1 MLFLCAC
8 DPMKY
13 LTVPVNFNPRLAFKP
28 DSTTIL
34 IVNQADLNAR
44 GYTGRKL
51 KSLTAGAFTAAKYA
65 ATQLGSLPHVKV
77 INLVD
82 SASFTANTDSIKNL
96 ASKYHSDYILA
107 LNNFTA
113 DISMTGL
120 DNASAYYG
128 SSVEVDFTLYIGN
141 GGLSKKLK
149 GISNSPQPQNVY
161 LGFVASLV
169 IRPTVGNS
177 KGSIVSSAE
186 NATQI
191 ALQDYLPYTQT
202 YVRPVYNDKPLQ
214 PAVEQIF
221 ASHFDKAYTLL
232 EPFLKN
238 PDPVLASKAAYNLA
252 VVYEAQGD
260 IDIAIG
266 MAQQSLDK
274 NRNEFAA
281 SLLNQLKQE

>member
-82 SASFTANTDSIKNL
+82 SASFTANTDSINTL
-96 ASKYHSDYILA
+96 AAKYHSDYILT

-113 DISMTGL
+113 DISLTAL

-128 SSVEVDFTLYIGN
+128 SSVEVDFTLYMGN

-149 GISNSPQPQNVY
+149 GISNTPQPQSLY
-161 LGFVASLV
+161 LGFMASLV

-177 KGSIVSSAE
+177 KGSIVSAAQD
-186 NATQI
+186 ATQI

-202 YVRPVYNDKPLQ
+202 YVRPVYYDKPLQ

-221 ASHFDKAYTLL
+221 TSHFDKAYTLL

-238 PDPVLASKAAYNLA
+238 ADPVLASKAAYNLA

-274 NRNEFAA
+274 NKNDFAA
-281 SLLNQLKQE
+281 SLLSQLKQE